1 MSDCHPGLQWD
12 LVSIE
17 NPAFGFVLHT
27 VPGWLYG
34 KYKKKKK
41 NPTPQFALFLRLMT
55 LDRQKGENCLTAML
69 EITEGDRQG
78 FSVAKELVLKKS
90 GAGF

>member
-1 MSDCHPGLQWD
+1 MSACHPGLQWD

-41 NPTPQFALFLRLMT
+41 PNPTIRTF
-55 LDRQKGENCLTAML
+55 L
-69 EITEGDRQG
+69 EIDDIR
-78 FSVAKELVLKKS
+78 
-90 GAGF
+90 